1 MAKMIMAVL
10 ITILAAHSPAGAG
23 DISVGATPG
32 TINYQGRLERDNSP
46 VTGTVHIYFRVFN
59 SPTAANL
66 GTCGTPA
73 ANPCLWQS
81 PEITVQAVQGMFT
94 AAIEPPVSIFSAATD
109 KYLEVEIESE
119 TLSPREKI
127 NSVVYSYIAKKLED
141 GASVA
146 VSSLTAAYSVYMAT
160 SSGNVGIGTIN
171 PTSKLTVNGSIELM
185 PGGSLVFPDGSSMIV
200 ASVAS
205 AGNISAFD
213 DSWIKYDANS
223 DNNGKFVI
231 QRGDLEKARMVNNG
245 NFGIGDF
252 SGGVDPMGKLDVD
265 GSLFVGSEGLHG
277 RDAPGDVNV
286 IANLYVSSGRIT
298 GANSEYINLGV
309 NDNRIS
315 LVAGGSERVR
325 LENADLGVGLTAPTE
340 RLHVGANAYANYGV
354 RGGSVSVGGYTTW
367 NALWNEVRSQD
378 NTHLLLQQTN
388 SYNVGVGTD
397 TPREKLHVRGS
408 MRADYGVIASSGH
421 FSGSGIT
428 GSNPT
433 LDVRGNLR
441 ANTGLGNT
449 VELSSTVIY
458 GTLQVTGL
466 LLGSQGGNPA
476 YLSDNQTFSGRNT
489 FTSVLTASTDVVISP
504 RLGVGMSGFD
514 FGLGANDR
522 YLQVGDNIPAYDSSN
537 ANIYIVGGTNADAKL
552 NLYRG
557 GVQAARVET
566 QGANTLG
573 LVTGGTTR
581 AVINPSYFTIQ
592 NSPFRVLPDGA
603 SPALFVSA
611 GGKVGVGTAVLDSS
625 QTFTVNGGI
634 HLLPGG
640 SLIFPD
646 GSVMTTSSATSA
658 SSVSSNS
665 DALVQAGLGGSG
677 SVIIKSGATD
687 GILVDITGRVGVGT
701 TVPLSKL
708 NVRGGDLVVGSPFQG
723 TYATNGVEDLLVG
736 GSLVVDG
743 GIVQRSAIPVEFA
756 AAIIYGDVYLSTAT
770 TGKTGVGTSSP
781 GAKLDVGGDAQ
792 FGSGAT
798 KSTFTATGALNLRTP
813 LTVPSGGTG
822 ATTLTGVV
830 KGNGTGA
837 LTVMTGNTGYN
848 TYWSDANTIASEA
861 YTALTRGGSNAD
873 LSGAAQGGIIYKGA
887 SALAASAAL
896 TGVLKGN
903 NTGAPTAMTGATNA
917 VVRWSDANTIAA
929 SSMLTDDGSRFG
941 VAGAGDFTGAVTTA
955 SSGTFKYSG
964 ASNYSIDASSGIL
977 MRAGILNMN
986 SAGRVR
992 NMLDPVANQD
1002 GATKAY
1008 VDSQLGSSIGQVWS
1022 RSGNSVGGLDWLGS
1036 SNAADVVFK
1045 SNNTTRMTIASGGGI
1060 NVAAYTTAG
1069 FLKNDGSGN
1078 LSGGNSVAAGDIT
1091 SGTLGVARGGTGTG
1105 STLSGVVLGGS
1116 PMTALAA
1123 SGGSQYLRRNFGN
1136 TAYEFSALAA
1146 GDIPNLGA
1154 TPGLTLGTSNAAGS
1168 ASTYVR
1174 TDATILAFDATAPAA
1189 LGTAAAGSE
1198 TVAARRDHVHAAA
1211 DLAGASTTG
1220 TLTVAK
1226 GGTGQT
1232 TAGAA
1237 LTALGG
1243 LAKAGDTMTGQ
1254 LGLYSRSMAQLLLIV
1269 PTAEGQL
1276 YYCNTCSPNK
1286 VVVSTGTAAGNFA
1299 AVDGGVFQ

>member
-146 VSSLTAAYSVYMAT
+146 VSSFTSAYSVYLAT
-160 SSGNVGIGTIN
+160 SSGNVGIGTVN
-171 PTSKLTVNGSIELM
+171 PGNKLTVDGSVHILNGGI
-185 PGGSLVFPDGSSMIV
+185 VFPDNSYMPSANLGS
-200 ASVAS
+200 ASGVSAS
-205 AGNISAFD
+205 EQVIMLA
-213 DSWIKYDANS
+213 DANGLGN
-223 DNNGKFVI
+223 D
-231 QRGDLEKARMVNNG
+231 GDFIFRNIPLGELARINYLGNMGVG
-245 NFGIGDF
+245 NF
-252 SGGVDPMGKLDVD
+252 SAATPKGKLDVD
-265 GSLFVGSEGLHG
+265 GSIFVGSEGLHG

-309 NDNRIS
+309 TNNRIS

-325 LENADLGVGLTAPTE
+325 LENADLAVGLTVPTE

-566 QGANTLG
+566 QGANTLA
-573 LVTGGTTR
+573 LVSGGTTR
-581 AVINPSYFTIQ
+581 ALINPSYFTVQ
-592 NSPFRVLPDGA
+592 NSPFRVLPDG
-603 SPALFVSA
+603 STPAIFVSG
-611 GGKVGVGTAVLDSS
+611 GGKVGVGTAVTDAAQPLS
-625 QTFTVNGGI
+625 VNGSVHILSGA
-634 HLLPGG
+634 
-640 SLIFPD
+640 LIFPD
-646 GSVMTTSSATSA
+646 GSVMTTSSATA
-658 SSVSSNS
+658 ATSVSSLS

-687 GILVDITGRVGVGT
+687 GIAVTYTGRVGVGT
-701 TVPLSKL
+701 TSPLAKL
-708 NVRGGDLVVGSPFQG
+708 NVRGGDLVVGSPVQG
-723 TYATNGVEDLLVG
+723 DYATNGVEDLLVG

-743 GIVQRSAIPVEFA
+743 GIVQRSATPVQFA
-756 AAIIYGDVYLSTAT
+756 GAVIYGDVYLSTAT
-770 TGKTGVGTSSP
+770 AGRTGIGTSTP
-781 GAKLDVGGDAQ
+781 QTKLEVNGDAQ

-798 KSTFTATGALNLRTP
+798 KSTFTVTGALRLATQ
-813 LTVPSGGTG
+813 LTVPYGGTG

-837 LTVMTGNTGYN
+837 LTAMTGTAGHS
-848 TYWSDANTIASEA
+848 TYWSDANTLASEA
-861 YTALTRGGSNAD
+861 QTALS
-873 LSGAAQGGIIYKGA
+873 
-887 SALAASAAL
+887 
-896 TGVLKGN
+896 
-903 NTGAPTAMTGATNA
+903 
-917 VVRWSDANTIAA
+917 
-929 SSMLTDDGSRFG
+929 
-941 VAGAGDFTGAVTTA
+941 
-955 SSGTFKYSG
+955 
-964 ASNYSIDASSGIL
+964 
-977 MRAGILNMN
+977 
-986 SAGRVR
+986 
-992 NMLDPVANQD
+992 
-1002 GATKAY
+1002 
-1008 VDSQLGSSIGQVWS
+1008 
-1022 RSGNSVGGLDWLGS
+1022 
-1036 SNAADVVFK
+1036 
-1045 SNNTTRMTIASGGGI
+1045 
-1060 NVAAYTTAG
+1060 
-1069 FLKNDGSGN
+1069 
-1078 LSGGNSVAAGDIT
+1078 
-1091 SGTLGVARGGTGTG
+1091 RGGTGANLSATGGANQFVRQNSAGGAFTVSAIADADVPDNITINGTNNVTWASVNKTG
-1105 STLSGVVLGGS
+1105 SS
-1116 PMTALAA
+1116 LA
-1123 SGGSQYLRRNFGN
+1123 N
-1136 TAYEFSALAA
+1136 LA
-1146 GDIPNLGA
+1146 
-1154 TPGLTLGTSNAAGS
+1154 TRS
-1168 ASTYVR
+1168 AS
-1174 TDATILAFDATAPAA
+1174 
-1189 LGTAAAGSE
+1189 
-1198 TVAARRDHVHAAA
+1198 
-1211 DLAGASTTG
+1211 DLSSG
-1220 TLTVAK
+1220 TLDLNY
-1226 GGTGQT
+1226 GGTGANLSATGGANQFVRQNSAGGAFTVSAIADADVPDNITINGTNNVTWASVNKTGSSLANLATRSASDLNSGTLAISYGGTGATSYTADRVVLTNGAGTAFVSATGGVSGNYTVART
-1232 TAGAA
+1232 TATTGAPCNQWTITNGVV
-1237 LTALGG
+1237 TAIGG
-1243 LAKAGDTMTGQ
+1243 NIAC
-1254 LGLYSRSMAQLLLIV
+1254 
-1269 PTAEGQL
+1269 P
-1276 YYCNTCSPNK
+1276 
-1286 VVVSTGTAAGNFA
+1286 
-1299 AVDGGVFQ
+1299 

>member
-1 MAKMIMAVL
+1 MIMAVL

-213 DSWIKYDANS
+213 TSTIKYDSNS
-223 DNNGKFVI
+223 DGVGDLVI
-231 QRGDLEKARMVNNG
+231 QRGDLVRARMENNG

-252 SGGVDPMGKLDVD
+252 LAATPKGKLDVD

-309 NDNRIS
+309 TNNRIS

-325 LENADLGVGLTAPTE
+325 LENADLAVGLTVPTE

-566 QGANTLG
+566 QGANTLA
-573 LVTGGTTR
+573 LVSGGTTR
-581 AVINPSYFTIQ
+581 ALINPSYFTVQ
-592 NSPFRVLPDGA
+592 NSPFRVLPDG
-603 SPALFVSA
+603 STPAIFVSG
-611 GGKVGVGTAVLDSS
+611 GGKVGVGTAVTDAAQPLS
-625 QTFTVNGGI
+625 VNGSVHILSGA
-634 HLLPGG
+634 
-640 SLIFPD
+640 LIFPD
-646 GSVMTTSSATSA
+646 GSVMTTSSATA
-658 SSVSSNS
+658 ATSVSSLS

-687 GILVDITGRVGVGT
+687 GIAVTYTGRVGVGT
-701 TVPLSKL
+701 TSPLAKL
-708 NVRGGDLVVGSPFQG
+708 NVRGGDLVVGSPVQG
-723 TYATNGVEDLLVG
+723 DYATNGVEDLLVG

-743 GIVQRSAIPVEFA
+743 GIVQRSATPVQFA
-756 AAIIYGDVYLSTAT
+756 AAVIYGDVYLSTAT
-770 TGKTGVGTSSP
+770 GARTGVGTSSP
-781 GAKLDVGGDAQ
+781 RTRFDVDGGEAQ
-792 FGSGAT
+792 FGTGAQ

-1123 SGGSQYLRRNFGN
+1123 SGGSQYLRRNSGN

-1174 TDATILAFDATAPAA
+1174 TDASILVFDGTNPAA
-1189 LGTAAAGSE
+1189 LGTAATGGAA
-1198 TVAARRDHVHAAA
+1198 TAARRDHVHPAA
-1211 DLAGASTTG
+1211 DLGGASTAG
-1220 TLTVAK
+1220 TLPVNK
-1226 GGTGQT
+1226 GGTSAT
-1232 TAGAA
+1232 TEAGAR
-1237 LTALGG
+1237 TALRVPDLGASPQSGKALCLSGG
-1243 LAKAGDTMTGQ
+1243 TTLGYCVDISTTTGNCTC
-1254 LGLYSRSMAQLLLIV
+1254 
-1269 PTAEGQL
+1269 TA
-1276 YYCNTCSPNK
+1276 
-1286 VVVSTGTAAGNFA
+1286 F
-1299 AVDGGVFQ
+1299 

>member
-213 DSWIKYDANS
+213 TSTIKYDSNS
-223 DNNGKFVI
+223 DGVGDLVI
-231 QRGDLEKARMVNNG
+231 QRGDLVRARMENNG

-252 SGGVDPMGKLDVD
+252 LAATPKGKLDVD

-309 NDNRIS
+309 TNNRIS

-325 LENADLGVGLTAPTE
+325 LENADLAVGLTAPTE

-566 QGANTLG
+566 QGANTLA
-573 LVTGGTTR
+573 LVSGGTTR
-581 AVINPSYFTIQ
+581 ALINPSYFTVQ
-592 NSPFRVLPDGA
+592 NSPFRVLPDG
-603 SPALFVSA
+603 STPAIFVSG
-611 GGKVGVGTAVLDSS
+611 GGKVGVGTAVTDAAQPLS
-625 QTFTVNGGI
+625 VNGSVHILSGA
-634 HLLPGG
+634 
-640 SLIFPD
+640 LIFPD
-646 GSVMTTSSATSA
+646 GSVMTTSSATA
-658 SSVSSNS
+658 ATSVSSLS

-687 GILVDITGRVGVGT
+687 GIAVTYTGRVGVGT
-701 TVPLSKL
+701 TSPLAKL
-708 NVRGGDLVVGSPFQG
+708 NVRGGDLVVGSPVQG
-723 TYATNGVEDLLVG
+723 DYATNGVEDLLVG

-743 GIVQRSAIPVEFA
+743 GIVQRSATPVQFA
-756 AAIIYGDVYLSTAT
+756 GAVIYGDVYLSTAT
-770 TGKTGVGTSSP
+770 AGRTGIGTSTP
-781 GAKLDVGGDAQ
+781 QTKLEVNGDAQ

-798 KSTFTATGALNLRTP
+798 KSTFTVTGALRLATQ
-813 LTVPSGGTG
+813 LTVPYGGTG

-837 LTVMTGNTGYN
+837 LTAMTGTAGYS
-848 TYWSDANTIASEA
+848 TYWSDANTIAAEQYAAVSRGGTGVGTLTGVVKGNGTSAMSAMTGTAGHSTYWSDANTLASEA
-861 YTALTRGGSNAD
+861 QTALSRGGTGANLSATGGANQFVRQNSAGGAFTVSAIADADVPDTITLTNINQITNRSHASLSDIGTHTHAQLDAHMIATSTHGATSSNTGGRIVIRDGSGNFSAGTITASLTGNVSGNAGTATALAANGANCAAGNAPLGVD
-873 LSGAAQGGIIYKGA
+873 ASGAVEDCFDVATQGELDTHAGLSNGHNATSANTANRIVLRDGSGNFVAGTITAALSGNATTA
-887 SALAASAAL
+887 SALAADPTDCTLPQVAIGIAANGNL
-896 TGVLKGN
+896 TCSQPTNITGNAANVTGTVAVGNGGTGRATLTAGRVLVGD
-903 NTGAPTAMTGATNA
+903 GTNA
-917 VVRWSDANTIAA
+917 VALVNGLANETFTVVG
-929 SSMLTDDGSRFG
+929 STNTSTCYSLT
-941 VAGAGDFTGAVTTA
+941 FT
-955 SSGTFKYSG
+955 
-964 ASNYSIDASSGIL
+964 NGIL
-977 MRAGILNMN
+977 TG
-986 SAGRVR
+986 
-992 NMLDPVANQD
+992 
-1002 GATKAY
+1002 
-1008 VDSQLGSSIGQVWS
+1008 
-1022 RSGNSVGGLDWLGS
+1022 
-1036 SNAADVVFK
+1036 K
-1045 SNNTTRMTIASGGGI
+1045 S
-1060 NVAAYTTAG
+1060 
-1069 FLKNDGSGN
+1069 
-1078 LSGGNSVAAGDIT
+1078 
-1091 SGTLGVARGGTGTG
+1091 
-1105 STLSGVVLGGS
+1105 
-1116 PMTALAA
+1116 
-1123 SGGSQYLRRNFGN
+1123 
-1136 TAYEFSALAA
+1136 
-1146 GDIPNLGA
+1146 
-1154 TPGLTLGTSNAAGS
+1154 
-1168 ASTYVR
+1168 
-1174 TDATILAFDATAPAA
+1174 
-1189 LGTAAAGSE
+1189 
-1198 TVAARRDHVHAAA
+1198 TVA
-1211 DLAGASTTG
+1211 
-1220 TLTVAK
+1220 
-1226 GGTGQT
+1226 
-1232 TAGAA
+1232 
-1237 LTALGG
+1237 
-1243 LAKAGDTMTGQ
+1243 
-1254 LGLYSRSMAQLLLIV
+1254 
-1269 PTAEGQL
+1269 
-1276 YYCNTCSPNK
+1276 CN
-1286 VVVSTGTAAGNFA
+1286 
-1299 AVDGGVFQ
+1299 